1 MENTKSI
8 LFFFS
13 DYYER
18 REIDR
23 EWERDTER
31 KRARGREGKINLV
44 FTQSERAAR
53 IVARN
58 SVIHDPNFSFSS
70 AYSSQIKAYKCSK
83 DNADAKIG
91 QAQAVHATQAP
102 APRKRGG
109 DNHSESTTEDD
120 DTYVDDDAYV
130 ISWAF

>member
-1 MENTKSI
+1 MV
-8 LFFFS
+8 LPGFF
-13 DYYER
+13 
-18 REIDR
+18 
-23 EWERDTER
+23 
-31 KRARGREGKINLV
+31 NLV
-44 FTQSERAAR
+44 FTQRERAAR

-70 AYSSQIKAYKCSK
+70 AYSSQLKTYKCSK

-102 APRKRGG
+102 APRRRGG
-109 DNHSESTTEDD
+109 DSHSESTTEDD

-130 ISWAF
+130 IS